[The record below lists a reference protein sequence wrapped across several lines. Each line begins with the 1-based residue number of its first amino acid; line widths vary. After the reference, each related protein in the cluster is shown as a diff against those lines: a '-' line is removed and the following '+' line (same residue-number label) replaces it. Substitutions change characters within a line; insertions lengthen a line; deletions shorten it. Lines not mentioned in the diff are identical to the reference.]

1 MHHDAQWYWLGLF
14 MLGAFHGI
22 NPGMGWLFAV
32 ALGMQ
37 EHNRRGVW
45 RALLP
50 LGLGHV
56 LSVGAMI
63 VVAIALGVVVPLRY
77 LKWLV
82 VAFLVG
88 LGIYKLIR
96 SRHPR
101 WVGMQV
107 GIADLTLWSFL
118 MATAHGAGLMV
129 LPIFMSL
136 DTVSS
141 ASGGHAGHLASVAGG
156 GAMTGL
162 LATLVHGAGYLL
174 VTAAIAVLVF
184 EKFGLAL
191 LRKAWLNLD
200 LIWAVVLIATGALIL
215 LI

>member
-1 MHHDAQWYWLGLF
+1 MHHGMSWHWLGLF
-14 MLGAFHGI
+14 GLGCFHGI

-37 EHNRRGVW
+37 ERNRRGVW

-56 LSVGAMI
+56 FSVGAMI

-77 LKWLV
+77 LRWLV

-88 LGIYKLIR
+88 LGIFKLIR

-107 GIADLTLWSFL
+107 GMADLTLWSFL

-136 DTVSS
+136 DTVGS
-141 ASGGHAGHLASVAGG
+141 ASGGHASHLTSVAGG
-156 GAMTGL
+156 GAMMGL

-174 VTAAIAVLVF
+174 VTAVISVLVF
-184 EKFGLAL
+184 EKFGLGL
-191 LRKAWLNLD
+191 LRKTWINLD
-200 LIWAVVLIATGALIL
+200 LIWAGVLIATGALIM

>member
-1 MHHDAQWYWLGLF
+1 MHHDGAFWHWIGLLG
-14 MLGAFHGI
+14 LGAFHGV

-37 EHNRRGVW
+37 ERHRRGVW

-63 VVAIALGVVVPLRY
+63 LAAMALGVVVPLRY
-77 LKWLV
+77 LEWLV
-82 VAFLVG
+82 VALLIG
-88 LGIYKLIR
+88 LGILKLVR

-101 WVGMQV
+101 WVGMRV
-107 GIADLTLWSFL
+107 GMADLTFWSFL

-136 DTVSS
+136 NEMAAET
-141 ASGGHAGHLASVAGG
+141 GGHATHLAGMGG
-156 GAMTGL
+156 GAATGL
-162 LATLVHGAGYLL
+162 LATAVHGAGYLL
-174 VTAAIAVLVF
+174 VTAVIAVVVF
-184 EKFGLAL
+184 EKFGLGL
-191 LRKAWLNLD
+191 LRNAWLNLD
-200 LIWAVVLIATGALIL
+200 LIWAVVLIATGVLIL
-215 LI
+215 AI